1 MAVLNISHRLYNS
14 TDLWDRREPG
24 RDSTQT
30 GTALDHR
37 RISIATSEVEVTLA
51 SDITGGEG
59 PGWAW
64 IKNHGATNYV
74 QIGFATTVY
83 SIRLAV
89 NESILLK
96 LDPGVTSLF
105 LKANTAAVDVELLVY
120 EA

>member
-1 MAVLNISHRLYNS
+1 MAVLNISNRIYNS
-14 TDLWDRREPG
+14 TDLWDRREAG